1 MKLNCIKRV
10 VNNSHMIIY
19 WCLRSSEAITFRST
33 NRSQYQSHGNILA
46 LWLVKCRRMVVK
58 SSRVITFWPLIGQIH
73 WNGSQQQLHGNI
85 CPMIGRIKK
94 PRLSKVVKGIMYWP
108 LIGQIQRNGS
118 QKQSRNNVLVSET
131 VRSGHITIKDN
142 HIIKIKKNGSHDQ
155 SYDNILA
162 SDWSDTLKWWSKSVT
177 W

>member
-1 MKLNCIKRV
+1 
-10 VNNSHMIIY
+10 
-19 WCLRSSEAITFRST
+19 
-33 NRSQYQSHGNILA
+33 
-46 LWLVKCRRMVVK
+46 
-58 SSRVITFWPLIGQIH
+58 
-73 WNGSQQQLHGNI
+73 
-85 CPMIGRIKK
+85 MIGRIKK

-177 W
+177 